1 MLTTVKH
8 CFRPMAYTTLIC
20 SAGLIVFV
28 FSEFVPAQNF
38 AVAICVLLLLA
49 LTADILVLPA
59 LLVSPLGRF
68 FEPNNSSVAA
78 SKNQP
83 STV

>member
-1 MLTTVKH
+1 
-8 CFRPMAYTTLIC
+8 MAYTTLIC